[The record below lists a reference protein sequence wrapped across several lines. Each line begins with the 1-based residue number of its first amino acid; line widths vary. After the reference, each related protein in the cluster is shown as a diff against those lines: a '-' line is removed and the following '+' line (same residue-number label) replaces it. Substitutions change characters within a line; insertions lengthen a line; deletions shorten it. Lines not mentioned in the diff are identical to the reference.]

1 MYIIYDILNFTNK
14 RFMEGLETMKGVE
27 HVLHFSRRKD
37 IQKPLKVPFEKHHL
51 RVKRWGKA
59 FQQMDLGNK

>member
-14 RFMEGLETMKGVE
+14 RFMEGLEIMKGVE

-37 IQKPLKVPFEKHHL
+37 IQKPLKVPFKKHHL

>member
-1 MYIIYDILNFTNK
+1 
-14 RFMEGLETMKGVE
+14 MEGLEIMKGVE

-51 RVKRWGKA
+51 RVKRWDKA

>member
-1 MYIIYDILNFTNK
+1 
-14 RFMEGLETMKGVE
+14 MEGLETMKGVE

-37 IQKPLKVPFEKHHL
+37 IQKPLKVPFKKHHL